1 MNRKQAISLGLRI
14 GVSVLMLAVL
24 VWRVPSFDLK
34 EVVPELS
41 VRTVLWLSVAAGLTL
56 AGLVLSALRW
66 QRVLEV
72 LGLHAGLRRLLS
84 HYLACQFVSNVLPT
98 TIGGDVLRVSRLSRE
113 TGETPKTFASV
124 VLERLTGWLVLPI
137 ISVAGFLVNPPLR
150 HLGTATRVALG
161 LAFATLLGL
170 GILLYAVAD
179 QRIGGRFAAKDGWRR
194 FAGAVHLG
202 LDRLRRQPRAAANL
216 LLIGFA
222 YQLIL
227 VLAAVAAA
235 QALGVRPAGLTA
247 LLAFF
252 PAVAIA
258 QVLPIGISGLGVRE
272 GAFVL
277 FLGPLGVTSE
287 EAISLGLLLYLLN
300 LAVSLLGAPAFA
312 VGGRVPASS
321 DTLVGASESWA
332 GNPSTL
338 PTWPTTSPRPPR
350 APGCGGG
357 RKWRSASPCTPSTR
371 SYGIGSAPPEAIP
384 VLPSSTPAGSS
395 ISRRPSTCTSSPGC
409 SSGISTSRATG

>member
-1 MNRKQAISLGLRI
+1 MNRKQAVSLTLRI
-14 GVSVLMLAVL
+14 GLSVVMLAVL
-24 VWRVPSFDLK
+24 VWRVPSFDFG

-41 VRTVLWLSVAAGLTL
+41 VRTVLWLTAAAGLTL

-113 TGETPKTFASV
+113 TGESPKTFASV

-137 ISVAGFLVNPPLR
+137 ISVAGFLVNPPLQ

-161 LAFATLLGL
+161 LAFATLLAL

-179 QRIGGRFAAKDGWRR
+179 QRIGGRFAAKDGWQR

-202 LDRLRRQPRAAANL
+202 LDRLRHQPRAAANL

-277 FLGPLGVTSE
+277 FLAPLGVAAE
-287 EAISLGLLLYLLN
+287 EAIALGLMLYLLN

-321 DTLVGASESWA
+321 DVLVGAS
-332 GNPSTL
+332 
-338 PTWPTTSPRPPR
+338 
-350 APGCGGG
+350 
-357 RKWRSASPCTPSTR
+357 
-371 SYGIGSAPPEAIP
+371 
-384 VLPSSTPAGSS
+384 
-395 ISRRPSTCTSSPGC
+395 
-409 SSGISTSRATG
+409 

>member
-1 MNRKQAISLGLRI
+1 MNRKQAISLALRI
-14 GVSVLMLAVL
+14 GLSVLMLTVL
-24 VWRVPSFDLK
+24 VWRVPSFDLD
-34 EVVPELS
+34 EVIPVFN
-41 VRTVLWLSVAAGLTL
+41 VRTVLWLMVAALLTL

-84 HYLACQFVSNVLPT
+84 HYLAGQFVSNVLPT
-98 TIGGDVLRVSRLSRE
+98 TIGGDVLRVTRLSRE
-113 TGETPKTFASV
+113 TGESPGTFASV
-124 VLERLTGWLVLPI
+124 VLERLTGWLVLPV

-161 LAFATLLGL
+161 LAFATLIALGM
-170 GILLYAVAD
+170 LLYAVAD
-179 QRIGGRFAAKDGWRR
+179 QRIGGRFAARDGWRR

-202 LDRLRRQPRAAANL
+202 LDQLRRQPRAAANVL
-216 LLIGFA
+216 LVGFA
-222 YQLIL
+222 YQFVL

-277 FLGPLGVTSE
+277 FLGPLGVASE
-287 EAISLGLLLYLLN
+287 EAIGLGLMLYLLN
-300 LAVSLLGAPAFA
+300 LGVSLLGAPAFA
-312 VGGRVPASS
+312 VGGRVPSQPDVLA
-321 DTLVGASESWA
+321 A
-332 GNPSTL
+332 
-338 PTWPTTSPRPPR
+338 
-350 APGCGGG
+350 AP
-357 RKWRSASPCTPSTR
+357 
-371 SYGIGSAPPEAIP
+371 
-384 VLPSSTPAGSS
+384 
-395 ISRRPSTCTSSPGC
+395 
-409 SSGISTSRATG
+409 

>member
-1 MNRKQAISLGLRI
+1 VDKKQALSLALRLGL
-14 GVSVLMLAVL
+14 SALMLGVL
-24 VWRVPSFDLK
+24 VWKAPDF
-34 EVVPELS
+34 ELS
-41 VRTVLWLSVAAGLTL
+41 ALVPDRSAKAIAWLAAAAALTL
-56 AGLVLSALRW
+56 GGLVLSAVRW

-72 LGLHAGLRRLLS
+72 LDLHAPLRRLLS
-84 HYLACQFVSNVLPT
+84 HYLAGQFVSNVLPT
-98 TIGGDVLRVSRLSRE
+98 TIGGDVLRVTRLSRE
-113 TGETPKTFASV
+113 TGESPRTFASV
-124 VLERLTGWLVLPI
+124 VLERLTGWLVLPV

-150 HLGTATRVALG
+150 GLGTASRVALG
-161 LAFATLLGL
+161 LAFATLVAL

-202 LDRLRRQPRAAANL
+202 VDRLRREPRAAVDVLAA
-216 LLIGFA
+216 GFA

-277 FLGPLGVTSE
+277 FLGPLGVASE
-287 EAISLGLLLYLLN
+287 DAIALGLLLYLLN
-300 LAVSLLGAPAFA
+300 LGVSLLGAPAFA
-312 VGGRVPASS
+312 VGGRVPKGDEVLA
-321 DTLVGASESWA
+321 
-332 GNPSTL
+332 
-338 PTWPTTSPRPPR
+338 
-350 APGCGGG
+350 
-357 RKWRSASPCTPSTR
+357 
-371 SYGIGSAPPEAIP
+371 SAP
-384 VLPSSTPAGSS
+384 
-395 ISRRPSTCTSSPGC
+395 
-409 SSGISTSRATG
+409 

>member
-1 MNRKQAISLGLRI
+1 MNRKQAISLALRLGL
-14 GVSVLMLAVL
+14 SVLMLAVL
-24 VWRVPSFDLK
+24 IWRVPSFDAA

-41 VRTVLWLSVAAGLTL
+41 ARTVLWLAVAAALTL
-56 AGLVLSALRW
+56 ASLVLSALRW

-113 TGETPKTFASV
+113 TGESPKTFASV
-124 VLERLTGWLVLPI
+124 VLERLTGWIVLPI
-137 ISVAGFLVNPPLR
+137 ISVAGFLVNPPLQ

-161 LAFATLLGL
+161 LAFATLLAL

-179 QRIGGRFAAKDGWRR
+179 QHIGGRFAAKDGWRR

-202 LDRLRRQPRAAANL
+202 LDRLRHQPRAAANVL
-216 LLIGFA
+216 LVGFA
-222 YQLIL
+222 YQLVL

-277 FLGPLGVTSE
+277 FLGPLGVATE
-287 EAISLGLLLYLLN
+287 EAIALGLLLYLLN
-300 LAVSLLGAPAFA
+300 LGVSLLGAPAFA
-312 VGGRVPASS
+312 VGGRNLAAGPDA
-321 DTLVGASESWA
+321 LVA
-332 GNPSTL
+332 
-338 PTWPTTSPRPPR
+338 
-350 APGCGGG
+350 AP
-357 RKWRSASPCTPSTR
+357 
-371 SYGIGSAPPEAIP
+371 
-384 VLPSSTPAGSS
+384 
-395 ISRRPSTCTSSPGC
+395 
-409 SSGISTSRATG
+409 